1 VEVGTCHFVEVP
13 RWYVFGNA
21 GSAVIRN
28 WDCEGEIVKIYNRG
42 EDDVAPIQAGS
53 GITRT
58 MAPRN
63 GRTVKSSPV
72 VKVKSDWS
80 EYYKNVIATLNGT
93 AQIVVTHDQLRASMK
108 LIEAVFESARTGKTV
123 IF

>member
-1 VEVGTCHFVEVP
+1 
-13 RWYVFGNA
+13 
-21 GSAVIRN
+21 
-28 WDCEGEIVKIYNRG
+28 
-42 EDDVAPIQAGS
+42 
-53 GITRT
+53 
-58 MAPRN
+58 M
-63 GRTVKSSPV
+63 
-72 VKVKSDWS
+72 KSDWS